1 MHSNGFFK
9 PFKGFFVEFRNMRG
23 SRMSRIEDSF
33 ETIDQMR
40 SNLGNTVY
48 LVHDMIFFL
57 SLKLYLP
64 HSEIFENRV

>member
-23 SRMSRIEDSF
+23 SRIVDSF

-40 SNLGNTVY
+40 SNLVNTVY

-64 HSEIFENRV
+64 DSESFENRV

>member
-23 SRMSRIEDSF
+23 SRIVDSF

-40 SNLGNTVY
+40 TNLVNTVY

-64 HSEIFENRV
+64 DSEIFENQV

>member
-23 SRMSRIEDSF
+23 SRIVDSF

-40 SNLGNTVY
+40 TNLVNTVY

-64 HSEIFENRV
+64 YSESFENRV

>member
-23 SRMSRIEDSF
+23 SRIVDSL

-40 SNLGNTVY
+40 TNLVNTVY

-64 HSEIFENRV
+64 YSESFENRV

>member
-1 MHSNGFFK
+1 
-9 PFKGFFVEFRNMRG
+9 MRG
-23 SRMSRIEDSF
+23 SRIVDSF

-40 SNLGNTVY
+40 TNLVNTVY

-64 HSEIFENRV
+64 DSESFENRV

>member
-1 MHSNGFFK
+1 
-9 PFKGFFVEFRNMRG
+9 MRG
-23 SRMSRIEDSF
+23 SRIVDSF

-40 SNLGNTVY
+40 TNLVNTVY

>member
-40 SNLGNTVY
+40 SNLVNTVY

-64 HSEIFENRV
+64 DSEIFENRV

>member
-23 SRMSRIEDSF
+23 SRIVDSF

-40 SNLGNTVY
+40 TNLVNTVY

-64 HSEIFENRV
+64 DSEIFENRV

>member
-1 MHSNGFFK
+1 
-9 PFKGFFVEFRNMRG
+9 MRG

-40 SNLGNTVY
+40 SNLVNTVY

-64 HSEIFENRV
+64 DSEIFENRV